1 MSNEEL
7 VIQIKAGVRVA
18 ENMGQL
24 YEQTR
29 KFIHSIAQKYKNYET
44 IEDLE
49 QEGYLALYDAID
61 GFEQAKGYK
70 FLTYAEHWIKQRIQ
84 RYIQKNS
91 CCLRVSFHTYER
103 IIKWKKFLENFQKE
117 YGREPVE
124 EEACY
129 YLGLSGK
136 QFQTLQKDITNMNLE
151 SLDRPAGLEEENI
164 LLGDTVADFRNMEED
179 VIECITKNQFRTE
192 LWNIVDEL
200 GEGPA
205 TIIRTRYLQG
215 LSLRATG
222 ELYGI
227 TVERVRQQ
235 ESKALRELRKPKNR
249 KRIEPYL
256 EDYITT
262 HAFSCNGIEHFNRT
276 WTSSTEYTA
285 MKLIE
290 M

>member
-70 FLTYAEHWIKQRIQ
+70 FLTYAEYWIKQRIQ

-117 YGREPVE
+117 YSREPI

-129 YLGLSGK
+129 YLGLSRK
-136 QFQTLQKDITNMNLE
+136 QLQALQKDITKMNLE

-164 LLGDTVADFRNMEED
+164 LLGDT
-179 VIECITKNQFRTE
+179 
-192 LWNIVDEL
+192 
-200 GEGPA
+200 
-205 TIIRTRYLQG
+205 
-215 LSLRATG
+215 
-222 ELYGI
+222 
-227 TVERVRQQ
+227 
-235 ESKALRELRKPKNR
+235 
-249 KRIEPYL
+249 
-256 EDYITT
+256 
-262 HAFSCNGIEHFNRT
+262 
-276 WTSSTEYTA
+276 
-285 MKLIE
+285 
-290 M
+290 

>member
-1 MSNEEL
+1 
-7 VIQIKAGVRVA
+7 
-18 ENMGQL
+18 
-24 YEQTR
+24 
-29 KFIHSIAQKYKNYET
+29 
-44 IEDLE
+44 
-49 QEGYLALYDAID
+49 
-61 GFEQAKGYK
+61 
-70 FLTYAEHWIKQRIQ
+70 
-84 RYIQKNS
+84 
-91 CCLRVSFHTYER
+91 
-103 IIKWKKFLENFQKE
+103 
-117 YGREPVE
+117 
-124 EEACY
+124 
-129 YLGLSGK
+129 
-136 QFQTLQKDITNMNLE
+136 
-151 SLDRPAGLEEENI
+151 
-164 LLGDTVADFRNMEED
+164 MEED

-200 GEGPA
+200 GEEPA
-205 TIIRTRYLQG
+205 TIIRTRYSQG
-215 LSLRATG
+215 LSLRAIG

-262 HAFSCNGIEHFNRT
+262 HAFSCNGIEYFNRI